1 VINYTKYNN
10 ILIIYILI
18 QKGVMMEQTKEKRI
32 DRKKEK
38 NRKKIISTAIR
49 LFNSQ
54 GYDQT
59 TVEQIAEDA
68 DVARG
73 TIFNHFPVKEAMI
86 LGYVQRG
93 LNDVA
98 PKIVKEVEK
107 LPDTRA
113 QLVVLYRLAN
123 EWLENNLNEDVIK
136 RYMSYMIQAQLDTNG
151 NQELRNG
158 YGEILKRIIGTG
170 QVQGEIRRDILA
182 STLAIYLDW
191 QNALVM
197 ITWLSYPDMSLAD
210 MIDRM
215 TDLFLHGAVDRTSR
229 AVG

>member
-1 VINYTKYNN
+1 
-10 ILIIYILI
+10 
-18 QKGVMMEQTKEKRI
+18 MEQTALKRI
-32 DRKKEK
+32 DRKKEAT
-38 NRKKIISTAIR
+38 RKKIISTAID

-59 TVEQIAEDA
+59 TVEQIAEEA

-93 LNDVA
+93 LNDAA

-107 LPDTRA
+107 LPDTRD
-113 QLVVLYRLAN
+113 QLVALFRLVN

-136 RYMSYMIQAQLDTNG
+136 RYMSYMNQTMLDTAR
-151 NQELRNG
+151 NQELQSG
-158 YGEILKRIIGTG
+158 YWEILKRIIGTG
-170 QVQGEIRRDILA
+170 QVQGEIRRDIPTSA
-182 STLAIYLDW
+182 LAIYLDW

-197 ITWLSYPDMSLAD
+197 MDWLSHRGMSLID
-210 MIDRM
+210 MIERM
-215 TDLFLHGAVDRTSR
+215 TDLFLNGAADRTSGAVD
-229 AVG
+229 

>member
-1 VINYTKYNN
+1 
-10 ILIIYILI
+10 
-18 QKGVMMEQTKEKRI
+18 MEQTKERRI
-32 DRKKEK
+32 DRKKEN

-59 TVEQIAEDA
+59 TVEQIAEEA

-93 LNDVA
+93 LKDVA

-107 LPDTRA
+107 LPDTRT
-113 QLVVLYRLAN
+113 QLVALFRLTN

-136 RYMSYMIQAQLDTNG
+136 RYMSYMIQTLLDTTG

-170 QVQGEIRRDILA
+170 QVQGEIRRDIPA

-197 ITWLSYPDMSLAD
+197 IAWLSCPDMSLVD

-215 TDLFLHGAVDRTSR
+215 TDLFLNGAVERIST
-229 AVG
+229 AIG

>member
-1 VINYTKYNN
+1 
-10 ILIIYILI
+10 
-18 QKGVMMEQTKEKRI
+18 MEQTALKRTE
-32 DRKKEK
+32 RKKEAT
-38 NRKKIISTAIR
+38 RKKIISTAIE

-59 TVEQIAEDA
+59 TVEQIAEEA

-86 LGYVQRG
+86 LGYVHRG

-113 QLVVLYRLAN
+113 QLVALFRLAN
-123 EWLENNLNEDVIK
+123 EWLENNLNEDVTK
-136 RYMSYMIQAQLDTNG
+136 RYMSYMNQTMLDTARNK
-151 NQELRNG
+151 ELQSG

-170 QVQGEIRRDILA
+170 QVQGEIRRDIQAGALA
-182 STLAIYLDW
+182 NYLDW
-191 QNALVM
+191 QNTLVM
-197 ITWLSYPDMSLAD
+197 MGWLSHPGKSLLE
-210 MIDRM
+210 MIEKM
-215 TDLFLHGAVDRTSR
+215 TDLFLNGAIDRTSR

>member
-1 VINYTKYNN
+1 
-10 ILIIYILI
+10 
-18 QKGVMMEQTKEKRI
+18 MMGQTKERRV

-38 NRKKIISTAIR
+38 NRKKIIATAIR

-54 GYDQT
+54 GYEQT
-59 TVEQIAEDA
+59 TVEQIAEEA

-86 LGYVQRG
+86 FGYVQRG

-113 QLVVLYRLAN
+113 QIVALFRLVN
-123 EWLENNLNEDVIK
+123 EWLENNLDEDVIK
-136 RYMSYMIQAQLDTNG
+136 RYMSYMIQTLLDTAR
-151 NQELRNG
+151 NQDLRSG

-170 QVQGEIRRDILA
+170 QVQGEIRRDIPA
-182 STLAIYLDW
+182 GTLAINLDW

-197 ITWLSYPDMSLAD
+197 IAWLSYPEMSLVD

-215 TDLFLHGAVDRTSR
+215 TDLFLNGAVDRTSR
-229 AVG
+229 VVG

>member
-1 VINYTKYNN
+1 
-10 ILIIYILI
+10 
-18 QKGVMMEQTKEKRI
+18 MEQTKERRI
-32 DRKKEK
+32 DRKKEN

-59 TVEQIAEDA
+59 TVEQIAEEA

-93 LNDVA
+93 LKDVA

-107 LPDTRA
+107 LPDTRT
-113 QLVVLYRLAN
+113 QLVALFRLTN

-136 RYMSYMIQAQLDTNG
+136 RYMSYMIQTLLDTIG

-170 QVQGEIRRDILA
+170 QVQGEIRRDIPA

-197 ITWLSYPDMSLAD
+197 IAWLSCPDMSLVD

-215 TDLFLHGAVDRTSR
+215 TDLFLNGAVERIST
-229 AVG
+229 AIG

>member
-1 VINYTKYNN
+1 
-10 ILIIYILI
+10 
-18 QKGVMMEQTKEKRI
+18 MEQTALRRT
-32 DRKKEK
+32 DRKKEVTK
-38 NRKKIISTAIR
+38 KKIISTAIG

-59 TVEQIAEDA
+59 TVEQIAEEA

-113 QLVVLYRLAN
+113 QLVALFRLVN
-123 EWLENNLNEDVIK
+123 EWLENNLNEDVKK
-136 RYMSYMIQAQLDTNG
+136 RYMFYMIQTMLDTAR
-151 NQELRNG
+151 NQELRSG
-158 YGEILKRIIGTG
+158 YREILNRIIGTG
-170 QVQGEIRRDILA
+170 QVQGEIRRDIQA
-182 STLAIYLDW
+182 GALAIYLDW

-197 ITWLSYPDMSLAD
+197 MGWLSHPGMSLVD
-210 MIDRM
+210 MIERM
-215 TDLFLHGAVDRTSR
+215 TELFLNGAVDRTSR

>member
-1 VINYTKYNN
+1 
-10 ILIIYILI
+10 
-18 QKGVMMEQTKEKRI
+18 MEQTALKRTE
-32 DRKKEK
+32 RKKEAT
-38 NRKKIISTAIR
+38 RKKIISTAIE

-59 TVEQIAEDA
+59 TVEQIAEEA

-86 LGYVQRG
+86 LGYVHRG

-113 QLVVLYRLAN
+113 QLVALFRLAN
-123 EWLENNLNEDVIK
+123 EWLENNLNEDVTK
-136 RYMSYMIQAQLDTNG
+136 RYMSYMNQTMLDTARNK
-151 NQELRNG
+151 ELQSG

-170 QVQGEIRRDILA
+170 QVQGEIRRDIQA
-182 STLAIYLDW
+182 GTLANYLDW
-191 QNALVM
+191 QITLVM
-197 ITWLSYPDMSLAD
+197 MGWLSHPGKSLLE
-210 MIDRM
+210 MIEKM
-215 TDLFLHGAVDRTSR
+215 TDLFLNGAIDRTSR

>member
-1 VINYTKYNN
+1 
-10 ILIIYILI
+10 
-18 QKGVMMEQTKEKRI
+18 MEQTALKRTE
-32 DRKKEK
+32 RKKEAT
-38 NRKKIISTAIR
+38 RKKIISTAIG

-59 TVEQIAEDA
+59 TVEQIAEEA

-73 TIFNHFPVKEAMI
+73 TIFNHFPVKEAII

-107 LPDTRA
+107 LPDTRT
-113 QLVVLYRLAN
+113 QLVALFRLAN
-123 EWLENNLNEDVIK
+123 EWLENNLNEDVTK
-136 RYMSYMIQAQLDTNG
+136 RYMSYMNQIMLDTARNK
-151 NQELRNG
+151 ELQSG

-170 QVQGEIRRDILA
+170 QVQGEIRRDIQAGALA
-182 STLAIYLDW
+182 NYLDW
-191 QNALVM
+191 QNTLVM
-197 ITWLSYPDMSLAD
+197 MGWLSHPGMSLLE
-210 MIDRM
+210 MIEKM
-215 TDLFLHGAVDRTSR
+215 TDLFLNGAIDRTSR

>member
-1 VINYTKYNN
+1 
-10 ILIIYILI
+10 
-18 QKGVMMEQTKEKRI
+18 MEQTVLKRT
-32 DRKKEK
+32 DRKKEVA
-38 NRKKIISTAIR
+38 RKKIISTAIG

-54 GYDQT
+54 GFDQT
-59 TVEQIAEDA
+59 TVEQIAEEA

-107 LPDTRA
+107 LPDIRS
-113 QLVVLYRLAN
+113 QLVVLFRLVN
-123 EWLENNLNEDVIK
+123 EWLENNLNEDVTK
-136 RYMSYMIQAQLDTNG
+136 RYMSYMIHTMLDTAR
-151 NQELRNG
+151 NQELRSG
-158 YGEILKRIIGTG
+158 YGEILKRVIGTG
-170 QVQGEIRRDILA
+170 QVQGEIRRDIPTGA
-182 STLAIYLDW
+182 LAIYLDW

-197 ITWLSYPDMSLAD
+197 MDWLSHPGMSLVH
-210 MIDRM
+210 MIERM
-215 TDLFLHGAVDRTSR
+215 IDLFLNGAVDRTSR

>member
-1 VINYTKYNN
+1 
-10 ILIIYILI
+10 
-18 QKGVMMEQTKEKRI
+18 MEQTKEKRI
-32 DRKKEK
+32 DRKKEM
-38 NRKKIISTAIR
+38 NRKKIITTAVR
-49 LFNSQ
+49 LFNSH

-59 TVEQIAEDA
+59 TVEQIAQEV

-93 LNDVA
+93 LNEVA

-113 QLVVLYRLAN
+113 QLVALFRLAN
-123 EWLENNLNEDVIK
+123 EWLEKNLNEDVIK
-136 RYMSYMIQAQLDTNG
+136 RYMSYMIQTQLDTTG
-151 NQELRNG
+151 NQLRNG

-170 QVQGEIRRDILA
+170 QVQGEIRRDIPA

-197 ITWLSYPDMSLAD
+197 IAWLSYPEMSLVD

-215 TDLFLHGAVDRTSR
+215 TDLFLNGAVDRISR
-229 AVG
+229 TVG

>member
-1 VINYTKYNN
+1 
-10 ILIIYILI
+10 
-18 QKGVMMEQTKEKRI
+18 MEQTKERRI

-38 NRKKIISTAIR
+38 NRKKIIATAIR
-49 LFNSQ
+49 LFNSR

-59 TVEQIAEDA
+59 TVEQIAEEA

-107 LPDTRA
+107 LPDTRT
-113 QLVVLYRLAN
+113 QLVALFRLVN
-123 EWLENNLNEDVIK
+123 EWLENNLSEDVIK
-136 RYMSYMIQAQLDTNG
+136 RYMSYMIQTMLDTAR
-151 NQELRNG
+151 NQEMLSG

-170 QVQGEIRRDILA
+170 QVQGEIRRDIPTGVL
-182 STLAIYLDW
+182 SIYLDW

-197 ITWLSYPDMSLAD
+197 MDWLSHPGMSLAD
-210 MIDRM
+210 MIVRM
-215 TDLFLHGAVDRTSR
+215 TDLFLNGAVDRTGR
-229 AVG
+229 VVV